1 MLGAENVIG
10 TAGVAAFVAQHW
22 EDGNIWGN
30 CLLELLHSH
39 IWCLGW
45 DESKVISAGTAD
57 QVPPRGPSC
66 LWASHRVLAGFWGM
80 SLPRESGGSLEVAC
94 RPFCLNPVGWSS
106 HGLSQIQGEETKT
119 SCLSWKNIKEI
130 GAMLYNH
137 RQCPLNLRFCPQTIV
152 SLEEG
157 VPTQDSWPCVLS
169 PSCALLH
176 AKWPGLPWYLF

>member
-10 TAGVAAFVAQHW
+10 TAGVAAFVAQLW

-45 DESKVISAGTAD
+45 DEPKADLSRDCRPSASSWLL
-57 QVPPRGPSC
+57 VP
-66 LWASHRVLAGFWGM
+66 LGFTQGVGWEM
-80 SLPRESGGSLEVAC
+80 SLPRESGGSLEVVY
-94 RPFCLNPVGWSS
+94 RPFCLNPIGWSS
-106 HGLSQIQGEETKT
+106 HGFSQIQGEETKT
-119 SCLSWKNIKEI
+119 SCLNWKSIKEI
-130 GAMLYNH
+130 GAMYNH

-157 VPTQDSWPCVLS
+157 VPTRDPWLCVLS